1 MPIIINI
8 NINKT
13 KKYILL
19 LLLHNKK
26 KIQNC
31 IIFLK
36 YNHLLSIFF
45 KSKTN

>member
-8 NINKT
+8 NINKA
-13 KKYILL
+13 KKYIL

-26 KIQNC
+26 KIQKC